1 MKLILPTAIAVL
13 LVFCASFSTVEAV
26 DPLDFLFSSSMV
38 HYPRYRSRSSAAVT
52 PDLAKRFPFGAP
64 PGCICTEFLGCHGPG
79 CMRRAYR
86 ERIPA
91 F

>member
-1 MKLILPTAIAVL
+1 MKLILPSAIAVL

-52 PDLAKRFPFGAP
+52 PDLAKRAP

>member
-1 MKLILPTAIAVL
+1 MMKLILPSAIAVL
-13 LVFCASFSTVEAV
+13 LVFCAFSTVEAV

-38 HYPRYRSRSSAAVT
+38 HYPRYRTRSSAAVT
-52 PDLAKRFPFGAP
+52 PDLAKRAP